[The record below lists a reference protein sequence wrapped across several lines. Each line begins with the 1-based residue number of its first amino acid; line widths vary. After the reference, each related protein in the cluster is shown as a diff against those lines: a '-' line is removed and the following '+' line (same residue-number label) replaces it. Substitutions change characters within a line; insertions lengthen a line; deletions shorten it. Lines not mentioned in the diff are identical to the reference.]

1 MDIHSLVH
9 GQTDFS
15 LEFSREALQVSAA
28 KNSVFSPLSISVA
41 LSLGAGGAKGATLDQ
56 FCICLKSKD
65 VYQLHELSSHLI
77 NVVLLDGS
85 VNKGPVLS
93 FVNGVWVDQSMT
105 LKPNYND
112 VVKNR
117 YNAEISSLDF
127 INKANEARMEVNKWA
142 ANETKGKIEEFLPP
156 NSVGADTRLILANAL
171 YLKGAWQKNFDL
183 SATKEGTFNLLNG
196 ESVKVPMMTTTK
208 SRSIQVV
215 DDCKILRL
223 PYFQGQDNRSFSMYI
238 ILPNDINGLPELERK
253 LDLNFLEHHLSPRSE
268 VKVRSFQLPRFKVS
282 SNVNA
287 TEILKNMGLVLPFSD
302 DANFNDMVDCVSGRL
317 CISDVFHNSFVEVN
331 EEGTEAAA
339 VTALVMEKQCAIIY
353 QIEEDFI
360 ADHPFMFVIKEDKS
374 GVILFVGHVLNPLE
388 S

>member
-56 FCICLKSKD
+56 FCTCLKSKD
-65 VYQLHELSSHLI
+65 VHQLHELFSHLI

-85 VNKGPVLS
+85 VNEGPLLS
-93 FVNGVWVDQSMT
+93 FVNGIWMDQSMT
-105 LKPNYND
+105 LKPNYSD

-142 ANETKGKIEEFLPP
+142 ANESKGKIEEFLPP

-171 YLKGAWQKNFDL
+171 YLKGAWQKNFDV

-196 ESVKVPMMTTTK
+196 ESVQVPMMTTTK

-215 DDCKILRL
+215 DDCKILCL

-253 LDLNFLEHHLSPRSE
+253 LDLNFLEHHLSPRSD

-282 SNVNA
+282 SSVNA
-287 TEILKNMGLVLPFSD
+287 TEILKTMGLVLPFSD
-302 DANFNDMVDCVSGRL
+302 DANFDEMVDCVSGRL

-339 VTALVMEKQCAIIY
+339 VTALVMEWRCAIIY
-353 QIEEDFI
+353 LIEEDFI
-360 ADHPFMFVIKEDKS
+360 ADHPFMFVIKEDRS

-388 S
+388 T

>member
-1 MDIHSLVH
+1 
-9 GQTDFS
+9 
-15 LEFSREALQVSAA
+15 
-28 KNSVFSPLSISVA
+28 
-41 LSLGAGGAKGATLDQ
+41 
-56 FCICLKSKD
+56 
-65 VYQLHELSSHLI
+65 
-77 NVVLLDGS
+77 
-85 VNKGPVLS
+85 
-93 FVNGVWVDQSMT
+93 
-105 LKPNYND
+105 
-112 VVKNR
+112 
-117 YNAEISSLDF
+117 
-127 INKANEARMEVNKWA
+127 MEVNKWA

-156 NSVGADTRLILANAL
+156 NSVGGDTRLILANAL

-183 SATKEGTFNLLNG
+183 SATKEGTFNLLKG
-196 ESVKVPMMTTTK
+196 ESVQVPMMTTTK

-339 VTALVMEKQCAIIY
+339 VTALVMEWRCAIIY
-353 QIEEDFI
+353 LIEEDFI